1 VGCVGRYNVNDGG
14 IVAIDPVSLTATGV
28 VATETAL
35 GGDVLDL
42 AWHDEERAY
51 AIVGDAAFNTSLVRW
66 SPASG
71 SAEGTLYSPGGFS
84 LADAEVTPDGSEVWA
99 CNSSFGSPGLRV
111 FSTATGLLIAG
122 PLFCVLP
129 PQGIAFDA
137 ATGQVAGV
145 DGPSP
150 SLSLSAPSP
159 NPARGPV
166 SLRLAGSGTGEVR
179 VEVAD
184 VTGRRVRGWMES
196 ASAAH
201 TLTWDLRDGGG
212 RRVAP
217 GVYLVSVRTRNDAAT
232 RRVLVL
238 N

>member
-1 VGCVGRYNVNDGG
+1 V
-14 IVAIDPVSLTATGV
+14 
-28 VATETAL
+28 
-35 GGDVLDL
+35 
-42 AWHDEERAY
+42 
-51 AIVGDAAFNTSLVRW
+51 
-66 SPASG
+66 SG
-71 SAEGTLYSPGGFS
+71 SALGTIYAPGGFS
-84 LADAEVTPDGSEVWA
+84 LADAEVTPDGSELWV

-111 FSTATGLLIAG
+111 FSTATGLLVAG

-129 PQGIAFDA
+129 PQGIAFDS

-145 DGPSP
+145 DGPLP

-166 SLRLAGSGTGEVR
+166 SLRLADPASGEVR

-184 VTGRRVRGWMES
+184 VSGRRVRHWTES
-196 ASAAH
+196 AAATR
-201 TLTWDLRDGGG
+201 TLTWDLRDGNG

-217 GVYLVSVRTRNDAAT
+217 GVYLVSVRTRGDAAT